1 MPQLYAVAVY
11 GFTEPSATPISMAAS
26 AISVNVFMGGSV
38 ISPSFAADMVAWNA
52 LSQRLFIWDYV
63 VDFRAYA
70 MPWPNYETLVPNARF
85 LASHGELS

>member
-1 MPQLYAVAVY
+1 
-11 GFTEPSATPISMAAS
+11 
-26 AISVNVFMGGSV
+26 
-38 ISPSFAADMVAWNA
+38 MVAWNA